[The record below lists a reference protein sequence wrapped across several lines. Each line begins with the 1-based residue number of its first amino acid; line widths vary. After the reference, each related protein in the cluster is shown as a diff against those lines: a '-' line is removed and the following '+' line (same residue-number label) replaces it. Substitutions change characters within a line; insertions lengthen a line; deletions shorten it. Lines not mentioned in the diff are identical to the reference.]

1 MISNKKRKTIIFL
14 LISLLFVLI
23 FTSFCPIEMD
33 LNKNTKFNDR
43 GLPKT
48 SAIYNLTGQTIY
60 IDDTDPNNNWSKTA
74 ADNIW
79 CVDQYGD
86 GTYYVIA
93 EVLIDGQ
100 NSAHLIDIKNSRVD
114 FTITGCELYN
124 DYSWVSCIHLENV
137 TNGIIYDNDC
147 YSYQYW
153 STDGIK
159 LYDSSENFIS
169 DNYIQDSEDG
179 ITLSGDCDKNDL
191 SRNEIQD
198 CEDYGIYIGTDSSNN
213 TVDKNMIS
221 SNRELYERCHY
232 GIYIEGVENN
242 ITRNIITST
251 RYEGI
256 KSEGGST
263 YIAQNDIS
271 EVVGG
276 IFSYDSYGDII
287 YNNTVHDVF
296 NPTNP
301 GYFGIRALSGGGHKI
316 IKNTIER
323 ISEAGIILENSD
335 NNDVIDNVID
345 SCIHAGIYLGNSQNF
360 NISNNVV
367 TNVTEFG
374 MSLVNSESGEVSD
387 NNLYGSG
394 YNVDGDVASMTSLDM
409 DTSNLVNDKPLYFYE
424 GTVGINNAMVSNAG
438 QIICYS
444 CIGID
449 ISNLIFKSCSL
460 GTAFYHCSILDLA
473 NIQSSLNNIQG
484 IKAISCNF
492 TEIVGSN
499 FSNNALGMLFS
510 DCRDLVINDC
520 IVNSNA
526 DDGINVQG
534 TEIEISDC
542 TITYN
547 IGNGIYSEGD
557 GIINDNTINR
567 NEINGILLFDS
578 SKMYVSSNSLTYN
591 WISGIEAASC
601 NNCTILG
608 NTASHNADYGI
619 FLSHSSYCYVAENT
633 CSFNL
638 NSSERYDFHTV
649 GIFIKGDY
657 IPHFSGYTSY
667 GNRIIG
673 NTLSDQDESMVIEHS
688 YNDTVANN
696 ILDHQVNLWRVY
708 ALNFSKNSMIFEF
721 NPVMSGHPGMYMRES
736 HNLTVNYNTLQH
748 CGFSMEECD
757 NNTFISNTLYDSSIA
772 FDFEDSSYNK
782 IINNT
787 ILRAGQCFRE
797 QGNCVGNVFIG
808 NICEGLLLPL
818 RELGALIGVIAV
830 AAVTGLMYFKRR
842 KYMRK

>member
-1 MISNKKRKTIIFL
+1 MISNKKRKTIIIL

-124 DYSWVSCIHLENV
+124 DYFWLSCIHLENV

-147 YSYQYW
+147 YSIHPS
-153 STDGIK
+153 STDGIR

-179 ITLSGDCDKNDL
+179 ITLYGDCNKNDV
-191 SRNEIQD
+191 SRNKIQD

-213 TVDKNMIS
+213 TVDNNEIS
-221 SNRELYERCHY
+221 SNREFYERCDY

-256 KSEGGST
+256 VTSGDSS

-271 EVVGG
+271 KVVGG
-276 IFSYDSYGDII
+276 IFIYSHFGSTI
-287 YNNTVHDVF
+287 YNNTIYDVF
-296 NPTNP
+296 NPSIP
-301 GYFGIRALSGGGHKI
+301 GYYGIRALSGGGHKI

-323 ISEAGIILENSD
+323 VSEAGILLEGSD

-345 SCIHAGIYLGNSQNF
+345 SSYRIGIYIGNSQNF

-367 TNVTEFG
+367 TNATEFG
-374 MSLVNSESGEVSD
+374 ISLVNSEAGEVSD
-387 NNLYGSG
+387 NLLYESG
-394 YNVDGDVASMTSLDM
+394 YNVNGNVALMSSLDM

-424 GTVGINNAMVSNAG
+424 GIIGINNAMVSNAG

-444 CIGID
+444 CVGID
-449 ISNLIFKSCSL
+449 ISNLNFKSCSL

-520 IVNSNA
+520 LVDSNTGN
-526 DDGINVQG
+526 GISVQG
-534 TEIEISDC
+534 TEIEISEC

-547 IGNGIYSEGD
+547 QGNGISSEGD
-557 GIINDNTINR
+557 GILKDNTISR
-567 NEINGILLFDS
+567 NEINGIKISDS
-578 SKMYVSSNSLTYN
+578 SKMNVSSNTLTYN
-591 WISGIEAASC
+591 WISGIKASNC
-601 NNCTILG
+601 DNCTIIG
-608 NTASHNADYGI
+608 NTASRNADFGI
-619 FLSHSSYCYVAENT
+619 YLSGSKSCNITENT
-633 CSFNL
+633 CDSNY
-638 NSSERYDFHTV
+638 NSSESYDFDTV
-649 GIFIKGDY
+649 GIFIEGNY
-657 IPHFSGYTSY
+657 QEYYYAYTSY

-673 NTLSDQDESMVIEHS
+673 NTLSNQDESMIIEHS
-688 YNDTVANN
+688 YHDTVANN
-696 ILDHQVNLWRVY
+696 ILDDQFNLWRVY
-708 ALNFSKNSMIFEF
+708 ALNYTKNSMIFEF
-721 NPVMSGHPGMYMRES
+721 NPIMSGHPGMYIRDS
-736 HNLTVNYNTLQH
+736 HNLTVTYSTFQH
-748 CGFSMEECD
+748 CGITMEDCD
-757 NNTFISNTLYDSSIA
+757 NNIYIGNTLYDSAVA
-772 FDFEDSSYNK
+772 FELEDSSYNK

-787 ILRAGQCFRE
+787 ILRTGQCFLER
-797 QGNCVGNVFIG
+797 GTCIGNVFIG
-808 NICEGLLLPL
+808 NTCEYGLLPL

-842 KYMRK
+842 KYMRS